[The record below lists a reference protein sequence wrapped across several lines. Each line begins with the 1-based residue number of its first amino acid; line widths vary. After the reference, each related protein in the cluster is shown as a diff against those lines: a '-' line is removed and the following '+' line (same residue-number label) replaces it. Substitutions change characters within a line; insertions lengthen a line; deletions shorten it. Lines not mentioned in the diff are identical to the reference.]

1 MIPCIISKYD
11 MLQLLYGIDTNTLK
25 EIEFAYHGQL
35 KEDGITWFIGIA
47 NNLLAKISKHRW

>member
-35 KEDGITWFIGIA
+35 KEDGITWFVGIA
-47 NNLLAKISKHRW
+47 NNLLAKK